1 METRGDGVGK
11 GGTISEQV
19 RAGQNAEVVRGE
31 NSIIDAFGE
40 ATVVGIHDQLHRP
53 GQRPRIP
60 AGIGAMLVE
69 DADPVSQELQAAVR
83 RTRHVPDISMLG
95 DEPLPYC

>member
-11 GGTISEQV
+11 GGAISEQG

-40 ATVVGIHDQLHRP
+40 ATVVGIHDQPLHR
-53 GQRPRIP
+53 
-60 AGIGAMLVE
+60 
-69 DADPVSQELQAAVR
+69 
-83 RTRHVPDISMLG
+83 
-95 DEPLPYC
+95 